1 MNLTKKNGLFYGIIF
16 GVTFLF
22 VLLGEGEI
30 GYVMGGDTEAYYLN
44 FHHHI
49 GVAPGYPLFIHLIE
63 IFFGERFYLHIVAFL
78 QILFLAASV
87 TFLVFTVQT
96 LLKLVAWEAVIVWGF
111 SMLPFVMLLPED
123 PIGHVLMTESLTYP
137 LFYVFMA
144 VVFRAIASKRERD
157 FVWPALLAML
167 MTWIRPQML
176 FAFAVVGIAYFYIQL
191 VKRMREGKQPWK
203 NRWYFRTAI
212 CFAIVLLLIKAVSGL
227 TAVYEKVFFD
237 APALDYSDQTLV
249 QRLLFLSAEEDAELF
264 EGREKEIFEETWE
277 RMQEAGT
284 TDKYFDKN
292 WKSWSEIFKAFGANS
307 RILGDVIRNQLAE
320 EEILAKDT
328 IGEEIQVAEISH
340 ELTMKLLKKHWPQHL
355 ELTAQLLPKSFI
367 STAFFHKVRIYDLL
381 LLATILVYLYCLI
394 GSVLFFK
401 RGEKS
406 RMAAEWMLLVL
417 LTSCINA
424 VACDLILC
432 GLQRYM
438 AYTLGMTWIGV
449 FLISREIFSIW
460 RRGRKIWK

>member
-78 QILFLAASV
+78 QILFLAASI

-191 VKRMREGKQPWK
+191 VIP
-203 NRWYFRTAI
+203 
-212 CFAIVLLLIKAVSGL
+212 
-227 TAVYEKVFFD
+227 
-237 APALDYSDQTLV
+237 YSDLLCHRVTSDKGCFRPDC
-249 QRLLFLSAEEDAELF
+249 RL
-264 EGREKEIFEETWE
+264 
-277 RMQEAGT
+277 
-284 TDKYFDKN
+284 
-292 WKSWSEIFKAFGANS
+292 
-307 RILGDVIRNQLAE
+307 
-320 EEILAKDT
+320 
-328 IGEEIQVAEISH
+328 
-340 ELTMKLLKKHWPQHL
+340 
-355 ELTAQLLPKSFI
+355 
-367 STAFFHKVRIYDLL
+367 
-381 LLATILVYLYCLI
+381 
-394 GSVLFFK
+394 
-401 RGEKS
+401 
-406 RMAAEWMLLVL
+406 
-417 LTSCINA
+417 
-424 VACDLILC
+424 
-432 GLQRYM
+432 
-438 AYTLGMTWIGV
+438 
-449 FLISREIFSIW
+449 
-460 RRGRKIWK
+460 